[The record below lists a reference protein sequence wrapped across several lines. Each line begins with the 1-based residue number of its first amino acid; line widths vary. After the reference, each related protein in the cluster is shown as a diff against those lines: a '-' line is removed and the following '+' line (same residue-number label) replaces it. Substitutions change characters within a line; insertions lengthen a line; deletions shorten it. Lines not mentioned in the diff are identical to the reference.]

1 MKLGAGLGIRSIG
14 MWLPATSESVQ
25 DALSAGRLTEKE
37 ATDSGIAALPV
48 SPDLSPPEMAVLAA
62 EEAVVNGQVDRAKI
76 GLVIHSWI
84 HHQGHDIWSPAHY
97 ISHAVGVDSAAALG
111 IQAMCNGSGAAWE
124 VAAAYLL
131 ADPTVDAVLT
141 TTADRFDDQS
151 FDRWSGDFGVHY
163 GDGAT
168 ASVLT
173 RRDDTRDVLTLLA
186 ISTETV
192 SAVEGLHRGADPF
205 TVAPRVISTRIDV
218 RRTKK
223 AFLEQYGADKF
234 LAAARAALRV
244 LVENTL
250 HEAGVEASDPRL
262 RYMALP
268 RVGRKV
274 RVATYHQALQGY
286 AAIEILD
293 LGAKTGHLGAGDLVA
308 NCAELAVLLE
318 PGQIAIVVN
327 AGGGAGLTCA
337 VVQRPEGGVTEGSRG

>member
-1 MKLGAGLGIRSIG
+1 MKLGTGVGIRSIG
-14 MWLPATSESVQ
+14 TWLPATSESVQ
-25 DALSAGRLTEKE
+25 DALSAGRLTAKE
-37 ATDSGIAALPV
+37 AADSGIAALPV

-62 EEAVVNGQVDRAKI
+62 EEALPGERADRAKI

-84 HHQGHDIWSPAHY
+84 HYQGHDIWSPAHY
-97 ISHAVGVDSAAALG
+97 VARAVGADSAAALG

-124 VAAAYLL
+124 TAAAYLL

-151 FDRWSGDFGVHY
+151 FDRWSGDVGVHY

-168 ASVLT
+168 ASVLA

-186 ISTETV
+186 MGTETV
-192 SAVEGLHRGADPF
+192 SAVEGLHRGDDPF
-205 TVAPRVISTRIDV
+205 TVAPRVVSPRIDV

-223 AFLEQYGADKF
+223 AFLEKYGADKF
-234 LAAARAALRV
+234 LAAARAGLRV
-244 LVENTL
+244 VVEKTL
-250 HEAGVEASDPRL
+250 HEAGIEVTDPRL

-274 RVATYHQALQGY
+274 RVATYHQALQECIGT
-286 AAIEILD
+286 EILD

-318 PGQIAIVVN
+318 PGQIAIVIN

-337 VVQRPEGGVTEGSRG
+337 VVQRPEGGATEGSHG